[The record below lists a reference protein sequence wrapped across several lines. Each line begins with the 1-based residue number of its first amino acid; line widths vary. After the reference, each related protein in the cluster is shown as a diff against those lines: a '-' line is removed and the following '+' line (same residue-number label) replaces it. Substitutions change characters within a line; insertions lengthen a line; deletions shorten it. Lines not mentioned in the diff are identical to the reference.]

1 MWGSLCAMSFA
12 YAYFFV
18 PETKGLSLEQ
28 VDMMLEE
35 TTPRTSSRWTPHS
48 MFVGDIDVATN
59 VEFATAEKA
68 HSDESV

>member
-1 MWGSLCAMSFA
+1 MWGSLCAMSFT

-35 TTPRTSSRWTPHS
+35 TTPRTSSRWTPHP
-48 MFVGDIDVATN
+48 MFAGNIDVAKN
-59 VEFATAEKA
+59 VELATAEKA
-68 HSDESV
+68 HSDEPV